1 MWENRVKN
9 KGEKCGRNNW
19 RKEREKRGSME
30 TRKKSE
36 RIIGEMRMK

>member
-19 RKEREKRGSME
+19 RKEREKRGE
-30 TRKKSE
+30 GFDGNKE
-36 RIIGEMRMK
+36 EE